1 MTDSTNLFV
10 CKGIGGVRDFEIEM
24 VTDRRPIPRP
34 QPRFEMFTPIRSIGT
49 KPNPQLVDIEG
60 VNYY

>member
-24 VTDRRPIPRP
+24 VTDRRPNFNTHPRN
-34 QPRFEMFTPIRSIGT
+34 EMFTP
-49 KPNPQLVDIEG
+49 
-60 VNYY
+60 